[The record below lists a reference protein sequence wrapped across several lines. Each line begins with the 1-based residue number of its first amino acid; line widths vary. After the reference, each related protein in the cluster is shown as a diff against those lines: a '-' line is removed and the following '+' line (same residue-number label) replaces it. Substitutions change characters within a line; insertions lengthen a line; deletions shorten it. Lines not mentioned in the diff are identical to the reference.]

1 MPDESVQMAG
11 MSFQTRSGEQ
21 EKFMKSI
28 RELKSLARQA
38 MAGNTGWLILA
49 LVAYSI
55 LGFGGS
61 MITDVF
67 FPGSDLPA
75 LILSQA
81 FYFLLT
87 LVFGIFYAGV
97 RLLYLN
103 AARGREF
110 SLENLVYFFKN
121 NPDHVIVCTFAV
133 ALVSLLVSIPINIY
147 TYHLEVGNTIEEQ
160 MAWAVQTLMLTA
172 ASSLLAELL
181 TIPFEMIYFLLADD
195 PEMTGT
201 QAIKGSVKML
211 KGKLGKL
218 LLLKISFIPLMFL
231 SAFTLYLALLWVLP
245 YMEMTTVMFYR
256 DLRGELE
263 DRI

>member
-110 SLENLVYFFKN
+110 SLENLVYFFK
-121 NPDHVIVCTFAV
+121 I
-133 ALVSLLVSIPINIY
+133 I
-147 TYHLEVGNTIEEQ
+147 
-160 MAWAVQTLMLTA
+160 
-172 ASSLLAELL
+172 
-181 TIPFEMIYFLLADD
+181 
-195 PEMTGT
+195 
-201 QAIKGSVKML
+201 
-211 KGKLGKL
+211 
-218 LLLKISFIPLMFL
+218 
-231 SAFTLYLALLWVLP
+231 
-245 YMEMTTVMFYR
+245 
-256 DLRGELE
+256 
-263 DRI
+263 RIT